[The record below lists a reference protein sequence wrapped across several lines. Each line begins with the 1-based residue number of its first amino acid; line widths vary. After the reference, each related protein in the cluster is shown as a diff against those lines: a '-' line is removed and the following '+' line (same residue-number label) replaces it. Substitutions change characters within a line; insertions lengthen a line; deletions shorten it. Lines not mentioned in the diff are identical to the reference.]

1 MWIQFIS
8 ALKGGLV
15 IGFLNPHPFPNNLPE
30 NPLEMFKKSSSGL
43 LLGHDFE
50 FAPEVM
56 RKQLR
61 AMARLGDI
69 CEPKLG
75 AWRLLHQP
83 EDAEEAG

>member
-1 MWIQFIS
+1 
-8 ALKGGLV
+8 
-15 IGFLNPHPFPNNLPE
+15 
-30 NPLEMFKKSSSGL
+30 MFKKSSSGL

-61 AMARLGDI
+61 AIARLGGI

-75 AWRLLHQP
+75 S
-83 EDAEEAG
+83 